1 MNHLLQPGVG
11 MKATP
16 RCFPPTLFVL
26 LMLMGCDPI
35 TGAAKP
41 LSALRQ
47 GGRAPVDRFINAV
60 PGRTECPPGRKAI
73 IAPVPLH
80 PVIEVL
86 VSPGDRVKKGQVLV
100 KLDDDE
106 ARADVRAKQAALE
119 NARIALKESR
129 RHLGAV
135 AKLYEKGA
143 FSEEGNHGAQ
153 VAILREEMNERAAA
167 AAWESA
173 QAELEHYTVTAVID
187 GVVSWLDVSP
197 GMVSRP
203 GTTVWGEILDLSEID
218 VRCELA
224 AEQADQVS
232 VGQAAEVRRQ
242 GCDAV
247 GRVVFV
253 GITLDK
259 ETGLV
264 PVVVRL
270 PNRKGRLRCG
280 VPVQVRFHDRQQAG
294 VHE

>member
-1 MNHLLQPGVG
+1 MNDLFQPGVG

-35 TGAAKP
+35 AGAPKP

-47 GGRAPVDRFINAV
+47 GGWAPVDRPINAV

-80 PVIEVL
+80 PVVEVL
-86 VSPGDRVKKGQVLV
+86 VSPGDRVKKGQ
-100 KLDDDE
+100 

-135 AKLYEKGA
+135 DKLYEKGA
-143 FSEEGNHGAQ
+143 FSEEGNHGAH
-153 VAILREEMNERAAA
+153 VAVLREETNERAAT

-218 VRCELA
+218 VRCELT

-232 VGQAAEVRRQ
+232 VGQAAKVRRHEEQ
-242 GCDAV
+242 RCAAV

-253 GITLDK
+253 AMTVDK
-259 ETGLV
+259 ATGLV

>member
-1 MNHLLQPGVG
+1 
-11 MKATP
+11 
-16 RCFPPTLFVL
+16 
-26 LMLMGCDPI
+26 MLMGCDPI
-35 TGAAKP
+35 TGAPKP

-143 FSEEGNHGAQ
+143 FSEEGNHGAH
-153 VAILREEMNERAAA
+153 VAVLREEMNERAAM

-187 GVVSWLDVSP
+187 GVVSWLDVNP

-218 VRCELA
+218 VRCELT

-232 VGQAAEVRRQ
+232 VGQAAEVRRHEKQ
-242 GCDAV
+242 GCAAV
-247 GRVVFV
+247 GRVAFV
-253 GITLDK
+253 AITVDK
-259 ETGLV
+259 ATGLV

-280 VPVQVRFHDRQQAG
+280 VPVQVRFHNRQQAG